1 MIIMFNYMK
10 SLFFTENENKNNK
23 SVKYE
28 LILTWYSNFTQY
40 KNIIKSLEFDI
51 NNCNKDK
58 DILNKHFDLYHKL
71 SIPHRLVDYLQRTKT
86 AMFSDNFTGK
96 GVYHL
101 NSLQIKKA
109 YIKKDDIKV
118 YKPPLTEIVYD
129 MSIEVNSD
137 KNWEII

>member
-1 MIIMFNYMK
+1 MK
-10 SLFFTENENKNNK
+10 SFFFTENENNK

-51 NNCNKDK
+51 NNCNNDK

-86 AMFSDNFTGK
+86 AMFSENFTGK

-101 NSLQIKKA
+101 NSLQIKKTNVKEGDM
-109 YIKKDDIKV
+109 IV
-118 YKPPLTEIVYD
+118 NEPPLTETIYD
-129 MSIEVNSD
+129 MSIEVNSN

>member
-10 SLFFTENENKNNK
+10 SFFFTENENNK

-51 NNCNKDK
+51 NNCNNDK

-86 AMFSDNFTGK
+86 AMFSENFTGK

-101 NSLQIKKA
+101 NSLQIKKTNVKEGDM
-109 YIKKDDIKV
+109 IV
-118 YKPPLTEIVYD
+118 NEPPLTETIYD
-129 MSIEVNSD
+129 MSIEVNSN